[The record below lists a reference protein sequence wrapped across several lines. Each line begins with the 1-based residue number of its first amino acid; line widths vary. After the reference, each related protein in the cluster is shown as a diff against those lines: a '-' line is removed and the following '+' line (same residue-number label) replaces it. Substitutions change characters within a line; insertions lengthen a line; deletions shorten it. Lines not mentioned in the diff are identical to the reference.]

1 MAGRTTGSKG
11 GLMIL
16 VRSML
21 LTLAA
26 AILVQGCAFFRG
38 NYDDEFKQEDVELI
52 KVGASTRQDVA
63 NLLGAPERVIE
74 VHDKEIFHYYNYVV
88 KSGTLIFFSR
98 TNVVGN
104 DLYVFFSSDGI
115 VEQVLLGRQ
124 KPPPKLQFWPFGD

>member
-1 MAGRTTGSKG
+1 
-11 GLMIL
+11 MIL

-21 LTLAA
+21 LTVAA

>member
-1 MAGRTTGSKG
+1 M
-11 GLMIL
+11 LV
-16 VRSML
+16 VRSL
-21 LTLAA
+21 LVVVAA
-26 AILVQGCAFFRG
+26 ATLVQGCAFFRG
-38 NYDDEFKQEDVELI
+38 NYDDDFKQEDVESI
-52 KVGASTRQDVA
+52 TIGASTRQDVA
-63 NLLGAPERVIE
+63 NILGAPERVIE
-74 VHDKEIFHYYNYVV
+74 VHDKEIFHYYNYTV

>member
-1 MAGRTTGSKG
+1 
-11 GLMIL
+11 MIL

>member
-1 MAGRTTGSKG
+1 
-11 GLMIL
+11 L

>member
-1 MAGRTTGSKG
+1 
-11 GLMIL
+11 MIF

-21 LTLAA
+21 LIVAA
-26 AILVQGCAFFRG
+26 AILVQGCAFVRG
-38 NYDDEFKQEDVELI
+38 NYDDDFKQEDVELI
-52 KVGASTRQDVA
+52 KIGASTRQDVA

-74 VHDKEIFHYYNYVV
+74 VHDKEIFHYYNYAI
-88 KSGTLIFFSR
+88 KSGTLLFFSR

>member
-1 MAGRTTGSKG
+1 
-11 GLMIL
+11 MIL

-21 LTLAA
+21 LTVAA
-26 AILVQGCAFFRG
+26 GVLVQGCAFFRG

>member
-1 MAGRTTGSKG
+1 
-11 GLMIL
+11 MIV
-16 VRSML
+16 VRSVL
-21 LTLAA
+21 LTVAA

-38 NYDDEFKQEDVELI
+38 NYDDDFKQEDVELI
-52 KVGASTRQDVA
+52 KIGASTRQDVA

-74 VHDKEIFHYYNYVV
+74 VHDKQVFHYYNYVI

>member
-1 MAGRTTGSKG
+1 
-11 GLMIL
+11 MIF

-21 LTLAA
+21 LTVAV

-38 NYDDEFKQEDVELI
+38 NYDDDFKQDDVESI
-52 KVGASTRQDVA
+52 KIGASTRQDVA
-63 NLLGAPERVIE
+63 NILGAPERVIE

-98 TNVVGN
+98 TNIVGN
-104 DLYVFFSSDGI
+104 DLYVFFSQDGI